1 MKSSKVRVVLIL
13 AILTLTAALPAQ
25 AGKLFGFLHGN
36 YVNGSGDLITEARDV
51 GSFTELEVSGSF
63 DVFVTCGEEQK
74 IEITIDDNLMD
85 LITTDIRRGRLVIK
99 CEESISAHRRRSK
112 IEISVPEL
120 TAVALSG
127 SGDVTVNGMKGGEVE
142 LTVSGSGMIK
152 AREVKAESLTA
163 TISGSGELEAAG
175 KTGDLSVRVSGS
187 GDVDLSDLIADD
199 ADVRI
204 SGSGDVELYAEGS
217 FSGSVTGSGDIRIH
231 GNPKMYKQKVNGS
244 GDIRRI

>member
-63 DVFVTCGEEQK
+63 DLFVTCGEEQK

-85 LITTDIRRGRLVIK
+85 LITTDVRRGRLVIK
-99 CEESISAHRRRSK
+99 CEESISAHRRSK

-120 TAVALSG
+120 TAVTLSG
-127 SGDVTVNGMKGGEVE
+127 SGDVTVSGMIGKVVE
-142 LTVSGSGMIK
+142 LNVSGSGMIK

-175 KTGDLSVRVSGS
+175 TTGDLSVRVSGS

-199 ADVRI
+199 ADIRI